1 MLNYKHL
8 YYFRTVAKAGA
19 LNRAAEKLHL
29 TPQTL
34 SGQISAFEERLGV
47 ALFRCCGRRLV
58 LSVVGRTALIY
69 ADDIFQVGAE
79 LEDALQNRLAPRAHP
94 FRVGIA
100 DVVPKAIAYQ
110 LLAPA
115 LALAEPV
122 KLVCREDRLEQLA
135 AELSIHR
142 LDMVLADRPLP
153 STMDIKGYSHPLG
166 ECGIAF
172 LAARAIADTL
182 EAAFPANLHG
192 VPFLIPGEDSA
203 LRVTLLRWLERKDIQ
218 PAVVGGFGAS
228 ALMSAFGHAGD
239 TRTFYCHFGGT
250 AAESSSRP
258 GGQRSG
264 ATAGPAAGQ
273 LSLSVNQH
281 TASAGGKIRKCA
293 AQWRRKRSTARSLL
307 TSPCARAVVANSMN
321 FWSSGSRQRGRSA
334 TTVAGSNTARA

>member
-34 SGQISAFEERLGV
+34 SGQISTFEERLGV
-47 ALFRCCGRRLV
+47 TLFRRSGRRLE
-58 LSVVGRTALIY
+58 LTDAGRTALVY

-153 STMDIKGYSHPLG
+153 ATMDIKGYSHPLG

-172 LAARAIADTL
+172 VAARSIGNVL
-182 EAAFPANLHG
+182 EPAFPANLHG
-192 VPFLIPGEDSA
+192 MPLLIPGEDSA
-203 LRVTLLRWLERKDIQ
+203 LRVPLLRWLESKGIQ
-218 PAVVGGFGAS
+218 PTIVGEFDDS
-228 ALMSAFGHAGD
+228 ALMSAFGQAGAGVFPVPLTTVQD
-239 TRTFYCHFGGT
+239 VMRQYDVIELGRTHEIRERFFAISVERRLSHPAVLAVSE
-250 AAESSSRP
+250 AA
-258 GGQRSG
+258 
-264 ATAGPAAGQ
+264 
-273 LSLSVNQH
+273 
-281 TASAGGKIRKCA
+281 
-293 AQWRRKRSTARSLL
+293 
-307 TSPCARAVVANSMN
+307 
-321 FWSSGSRQRGRSA
+321 RQRFRPQD
-334 TTVAGSNTARA
+334 N

>member
-34 SGQISAFEERLGV
+34 SGQISTFEERLGV
-47 ALFRCCGRRLV
+47 ALFRRSGRRLE
-58 LSVVGRTALIY
+58 LTDAGRTALVY

-153 STMDIKGYSHPLG
+153 ATMDIKGYSHPLG

-172 LAARAIADTL
+172 LAARTIADTL
-182 EAAFPANLHG
+182 ETDFPANLHG
-192 VPFLIPGEDSA
+192 LPLLIPGEDSA
-203 LRVTLLRWLERKDIQ
+203 LRVPLLRWLERKGIQ
-218 PAVVGGFGAS
+218 PTFVGEFDDS
-228 ALMSAFGHAGD
+228 ALMSAFGQAG
-239 TRTFYCHFGGT
+239 
-250 AAESSSRP
+250 
-258 GGQRSG
+258 
-264 ATAGPAAGQ
+264 AGVFPVP
-273 LSLSVNQH
+273 L
-281 TASAGGKIRKCA
+281 
-293 AQWRRKRSTARSLL
+293 
-307 TSPCARAVVANSMN
+307 
-321 FWSSGSRQRGRSA
+321 
-334 TTVAGSNTARA
+334 TTVQDVMRQYDVSELGRTHEIRERFFAISVERRLSHPAVLAVSEAARRRFQPQGI

>member
-34 SGQISAFEERLGV
+34 SGQISTFEERLGV
-47 ALFRCCGRRLV
+47 ALFRRSGRRLE
-58 LSVVGRTALIY
+58 LTDAGRTALVY

-79 LEDALQNRLAPRAHP
+79 LEDALQNRLALRAHP

-153 STMDIKGYSHPLG
+153 ATMDIKGYSHPLG

-182 EAAFPANLHG
+182 EMDFPANLHG
-192 VPFLIPGEDSA
+192 VPLLIPGEDSA
-203 LRVTLLRWLERKDIQ
+203 LRVPLLRWLERKGIQ
-218 PAVVGGFGAS
+218 PTIVGEFDDS
-228 ALMSAFGHAGD
+228 ALMSAFGQAGAGVFPVPLTTVQD
-239 TRTFYCHFGGT
+239 VMRQYDVSELGRTHEIRERFFAISVERRLSHPAVLAVSD
-250 AAESSSRP
+250 AA
-258 GGQRSG
+258 
-264 ATAGPAAGQ
+264 
-273 LSLSVNQH
+273 
-281 TASAGGKIRKCA
+281 
-293 AQWRRKRSTARSLL
+293 
-307 TSPCARAVVANSMN
+307 
-321 FWSSGSRQRGRSA
+321 RQRFRPQGD
-334 TTVAGSNTARA
+334 

>member
-34 SGQISAFEERLGV
+34 SGQISTFEERLGV
-47 ALFRCCGRRLV
+47 ALFRRSGRRLE
-58 LSVVGRTALIY
+58 LTDAGRTALVY

-135 AELSIHR
+135 ADLSIHR

-153 STMDIKGYSHPLG
+153 ATMDIKGYSHPLG

-172 LAARAIADTL
+172 LAARAIADAL
-182 EAAFPANLHG
+182 ETDFPANLHG
-192 VPFLIPGEDSA
+192 LPLLIPGEDSA
-203 LRVTLLRWLERKDIQ
+203 LRVPLLRWLERKGIQ
-218 PAVVGGFGAS
+218 PTIVGEFDDS
-228 ALMSAFGHAGD
+228 ALMSAFGQAGAGVFPVPLTTAQD
-239 TRTFYCHFGGT
+239 VMRQYDVSELGRTHEIRERFFAISVERRLSHPAVLAVSE
-250 AAESSSRP
+250 AA
-258 GGQRSG
+258 
-264 ATAGPAAGQ
+264 
-273 LSLSVNQH
+273 
-281 TASAGGKIRKCA
+281 
-293 AQWRRKRSTARSLL
+293 
-307 TSPCARAVVANSMN
+307 
-321 FWSSGSRQRGRSA
+321 RQRFRPQGD
-334 TTVAGSNTARA
+334 

>member
-8 YYFRTVAKAGA
+8 YYFRTVANAGA

-47 ALFRCCGRRLV
+47 ALFRRSGRRLE
-58 LSVVGRTALIY
+58 LTDAGRTALVY

-100 DVVPKAIAYQ
+100 DVVPKVIAYQ

-153 STMDIKGYSHPLG
+153 ATMDIKGYSHPLG

-172 LAARAIADTL
+172 VAARSIGNVL
-182 EAAFPANLHG
+182 EQAFPANLHG
-192 VPFLIPGEDSA
+192 LPLLIPGEDSA
-203 LRVTLLRWLERKDIQ
+203 LRVPLLRWLERKGIQ
-218 PAVVGGFGAS
+218 PTIVGEFGDS
-228 ALMSAFGHAGD
+228 ALMSAFGQAGAGVFPVPLTTVQD
-239 TRTFYCHFGGT
+239 VMRQYDVSELGRTHEIRERFFAISVERRLSHPAVLAVSE
-250 AAESSSRP
+250 AA
-258 GGQRSG
+258 
-264 ATAGPAAGQ
+264 
-273 LSLSVNQH
+273 
-281 TASAGGKIRKCA
+281 
-293 AQWRRKRSTARSLL
+293 
-307 TSPCARAVVANSMN
+307 
-321 FWSSGSRQRGRSA
+321 RQRFRPQGD
-334 TTVAGSNTARA
+334 